1 MLHIP
6 FDCVDVHLGV
16 RLQIITFHMSLLYAH
31 LIPGGFLTDGLFCP
45 GQRTC
50 FFHTALCGESTNGR
64 TCAMEDVMPRSIPNR
79 GLYQLTVWLGKGEF
93 GGWGGAGR
101 GWLTIEVSWSQW
113 KPAHSQPPLAHECT
127 PACEAGFEKMPPAL
141 FFFFLWCNSSL
152 GEYEGE
158 LTALSDVTWVW
169 YSSQSWS
176 VNLEPEIL

>member
-31 LIPGGFLTDGLFCP
+31 LIPGGFWQTAFSALGKEFV
-45 GQRTC
+45 
-50 FFHTALCGESTNGR
+50 FFTRHFVFMQGESTNGR
-64 TCAMEDVMPRSIPNR
+64 TCAMEDVMPRSIPNH

-101 GWLTIEVSWSQW
+101 RWLTIEVSWSQW

-141 FFFFLWCNSSL
+141 FFFFCDVIHPLENMKRSSL
-152 GEYEGE
+152 HC
-158 LTALSDVTWVW
+158 LTWHEFDIQVKAG
-169 YSSQSWS
+169 Q
-176 VNLEPEIL
+176 